1 MIVKSYRRPVVQHD
15 DVYMYGG
22 VAVKLPL
29 TLGRILHGGGGGGG
43 GGSFNIPFL
52 LSRYSERKIG
62 SSFKIYIR

>member
-1 MIVKSYRRPVVQHD
+1 
-15 DVYMYGG
+15 MYGG